1 MKFTKMQGCGN
12 DYIYFNCFEETIND
26 PGALS
31 VRLSDRHNGI
41 GGDGIVLIKPSD
53 KADFFMDMYNNDG
66 SRGKMCG
73 NAIRCVG
80 KYVYEHGMTDKKEL
94 NIETLSGIK
103 HIKLILG
110 TQDPDIKGGR
120 SVMGATGTKDDCS
133 VSNASDTKDDRSV
146 SVTSNFIDE
155 CGVTGATGTKENR
168 FVSGA
173 TVDMGAP
180 ITDAALIPLN
190 TDIIKENKPG
200 YTLAVLARC
209 HRFTFVSMGNPHAVT
224 FVDDVDEVPL
234 EELGPAY
241 EHHEI
246 FPERANIEFVHVLD
260 RTHIEFRVWERGSG
274 ETMACGTGACASTY
288 ACILNGLTDNEVNV
302 KMKGGSLVIRYDP
315 DADTVFMTGPAFE
328 VFTGEVD

>member
-12 DYIYFNCFEETIND
+12 DYIYFNCFEETLDD
-26 PGALS
+26 PEALS
-31 VRLSDRHNGI
+31 IRLSDRHKGI

-80 KYVYEHGMTDKKEL
+80 KYVYEHGMTDKL
-94 NIETLSGIK
+94 QLDIETRSGIN
-103 HIKLILG
+103 HLTLIPE
-110 TQDPDIKGGR
+110 TEDR
-120 SVMGATGTKDDCS
+120 TENT
-133 VSNASDTKDDRSV
+133 ASDKLNPAGNTGFHS
-146 SVTSNFIDE
+146 TS
-155 CGVTGATGTKENR
+155 GTTQGNAGSI
-168 FVSGA
+168 SGA
-173 TVDMGAP
+173 TVDMGSP

-190 TDIIKENKPG
+190 TDIIKENKLG

-224 FVDDVDEVPL
+224 FVDDVDTVEL

-246 FPERANIEFVHVLD
+246 FPERANIEFVHVID

-274 ETMACGTGACASTY
+274 ETMACGTGACASAY

-302 KMKGGSLVIRYDP
+302 KMRGGDLLIKYDP
-315 DADTVFMTGPAFE
+315 ELNTIFMTGPAVE
-328 VFTGEVD
+328 VFTGEVDQ

>member
-12 DYIYFNCFEETIND
+12 DYIYFNCFEENISD
-26 PGALS
+26 PENLS
-31 VRLSDRHNGI
+31 IRLSDRHTGI
-41 GGDGIVLIKPSD
+41 GGDGIVLIRPSD

-80 KYVYEHGMTDKKEL
+80 KYVYEHGMTDKTL
-94 NIETLSGIK
+94 LDIETLSGIK
-103 HIKLILG
+103 HLQLKSEDSADGSKKII
-110 TQDPDIKGGR
+110 T
-120 SVMGATGTKDDCS
+120 
-133 VSNASDTKDDRSV
+133 
-146 SVTSNFIDE
+146 
-155 CGVTGATGTKENR
+155 
-168 FVSGA
+168 GA
-173 TVDMGAP
+173 TVDMGSP

-224 FVDDVDEVPL
+224 FVDNVDEVPL

-246 FPERANIEFVHVLD
+246 FPERANIEFVHVID

-274 ETMACGTGACASTY
+274 ETMACGTGACASAY
-288 ACILNGLTDNEVNV
+288 ACILNGFTDNEVNV
-302 KMKGGSLVIRYDP
+302 KMRGGSLIIKYDP
-315 DADTVFMTGPAFE
+315 ELDTIFMTGPAVE